1 MRLRLHGCWRA
12 LQATIGCLIVVMT
25 CVDLVACAPGDLVR
39 GARADLVTDSDETL
53 PRKRARIRLE
63 LALGYFENGQTTIA
77 LDELK
82 QAIAADP
89 GFGDAYDLRGLV
101 YMRLGDRLLAEE
113 SFRRALAI
121 NPMDARALHNY
132 GWLICQQGRHAQALD
147 FFGRALADPM
157 YPDRSK
163 TFLTQGL
170 CQLDGGRGA
179 DAQASFQRA
188 YELDPANPITGY
200 NLALLLFQRGEA
212 IAAQFYLRRLNNSE
226 LANAQSL
233 WLGIKVERR
242 LDNRQAVEQLG
253 NQLRK
258 RFAQSRERASFDR
271 GAFDE

>member
-39 GARADLVTDSDETL
+39 GARADLVTDSDEPL

-101 YMRLGDRLLAEE
+101 YMR
-113 SFRRALAI
+113 
-121 NPMDARALHNY
+121 
-132 GWLICQQGRHAQALD
+132 
-147 FFGRALADPM
+147 LADPM